1 MDLKNSQPFIF
12 LLCGE
17 RSGSN
22 FITKLM
28 NNHSEICGPSTKHLI
43 NPVARNYFRYQPLES
58 NNQWH
63 SLIDDVLNLY
73 KVKFSVWNTEFTK
86 EELLNAVEYGDVAGL
101 LAYIFNKEVQV
112 NGKKFC
118 FIKEIK
124 TYEFYPFLKKHFAN
138 SKYIHLV
145 RDPRDTALSWRKS
158 LIHKGG
164 VIQAARQWKV
174 DQQQFIKI
182 VELEKSPKFLPSFR
196 YEDLVSNTEE
206 VLTSILNSINLKFEK
221 NMLIM
226 DQDSLTN
233 KNAESQKAWENLSK
247 PVMIDNYNKFE
258 KELTSNEIRYIES
271 ICYFEMKYLGYEPV
285 SNWEDLKQTTSLE
298 IESYHKHEI
307 AKISYEPV
315 KGVMENMIAKQRFYQ
330 HIV

>member
-1 MDLKNSQPFIF
+1 MDLDNCKPFVF

-58 NNQWH
+58 KNQWH

-73 KVKFSVWNTEFTK
+73 SVEFSVWNAEITR

-138 SKYIHLV
+138 SKFIHLV

-158 LIHKGG
+158 YIHKGG
-164 VIQAARQWKV
+164 LIQAARQWKE

-182 VELEKSPKFLPSFR
+182 AQLEKSPNSVTSFR
-196 YEDLVSNTEE
+196 YEDLVSNTEK
-206 VLTSILNSINLKFEK
+206 VLTSVLNSIDLEFEK

-226 DQDSLTN
+226 DQDSLTK

-247 PVMIDNYNKFE
+247 PVMTDNYNKFE
-258 KELTSNEIRYIES
+258 KELTSKEIRLIEC
-271 ICYFEMKYLGYEPV
+271 ICYFEMKFLGYEPI
-285 SNWEDLKQTTSLE
+285 SSWEELKQITPSV
-298 IESYHKHEI
+298 IESYHKQEI
-307 AKISYEPV
+307 AELPYEPI

-330 HIV
+330 HTV